1 MAHPKQRV
9 TCDAC
14 EGYKRVATLSEVPP
28 MLDLL
33 LRPSEKTKLAAC
45 VGQPMPMIFSKAKAL
60 LVAEVEGKGPPRRRD
75 QRWQWIVKELIS
87 VLDTTACPWCGATG
101 FSAIFQQVDPA

>member
-14 EGYKRVATLSEVPP
+14 EGYKRVATISEMPA

-33 LRPSEKTKLAAC
+33 LRPREKTKLLAC
-45 VGQPMPMIFSKAKAL
+45 VGQPMPMIFSKAKAV
-60 LVAEVEGKGPPRRRD
+60 LVAEVKGGGLPKRRD
-75 QRWQWIVKELIS
+75 QRWHWIVKELIS
-87 VLDTTACPWCGATG
+87 VLDTTRCPWCRGTG
-101 FSAIFQQVDPA
+101 VSAIVQQVDPA